1 MGRPPSNGGPSFRF
15 NGAEVVEMDSI
26 LQAHGYTVPSREIL
40 EAIAQRFSNTAE
52 RSGKVEVSAKQVWNW
67 FQNRRYALRAK
78 ATKAPVPE
86 QVFVP
91 SIPRDDQAVARN
103 LPPTPQPQPV
113 HSTAVKSVPQVTHS
127 VPAPSAQNANRNASD
142 NSQMEFEAKSARDGA
157 WYDVASFLSHR
168 SLETAD
174 PEVLVRFAGFGP
186 EEDEWVNINRHVRQR
201 SLPCESS
208 ECVAVLPGDLTLCFQ
223 EGKEQALYFDAHV
236 LDAQRRR
243 HDVRGCRCRFLVRYD
258 HDQAEEIVPLRKVC
272 RRPETDY
279 RLQQLHAGSA
289 NVNPQKIGLD
299 LHFANSTKISV
310 PDGTQKQP
318 KTEEHVDGG
327 RVVASPVTPPHA
339 PATVEST
346 LVPSSTTETRTE
358 TAVVNSNP
366 SDAAT
371 VPSGSNLSLEQG

>member
-15 NGAEVVEMDSI
+15 NQSEVLEMDSI

-78 ATKAPVPE
+78 ATKAPAPE
-86 QVFVP
+86 QVYVP
-91 SIPRDDQAVARN
+91 PVPRDDQAVARN

-113 HSTAVKSVPQVTHS
+113 NSTTVKSMPQVTQS
-127 VPAPSAQNANRNASD
+127 VPAPSAQNAIRNASD
-142 NSQMEFEAKSARDGA
+142 NSQLEFEAKSARDGA

-186 EEDEWVNINRHVRQR
+186 EEDEWVNIRRHVRQR

-279 RLQQLHAGSA
+279 RLQQLHTSST

-299 LHFANSTKISV
+299 LHVVNSTKISV
-310 PDGTQKQP
+310 PDETQKQP

-327 RVVASPVTPPHA
+327 RTVASPVTPPHA

-346 LVPSSTTETRTE
+346 LVPSNTIETKTE
-358 TAVVNSNP
+358 TAVANSNP
-366 SDAAT
+366 LDAAT
-371 VPSGSNLSLEQG
+371 VPSGSNLSVQQG

>member
-1 MGRPPSNGGPSFRF
+1 
-15 NGAEVVEMDSI
+15 MDSI

-78 ATKAPVPE
+78 ATKSSPPE
-86 QVFVP
+86 QVYVP
-91 SIPRDDQAVARN
+91 PAPRDDQAVARN

-113 HSTAVKSVPQVTHS
+113 HST
-127 VPAPSAQNANRNASD
+127 QNSIRNASD

-186 EEDEWVNINRHVRQR
+186 EEDEWVNIRRHVRQR

-279 RLQQLHAGSA
+279 RLQQLHTSSA
-289 NVNPQKIGLD
+289 NVNAQKIGLD
-299 LHFANSTKISV
+299 LHVMNSTKISIQ
-310 PDGTQKQP
+310 DDTQKQP

-327 RVVASPVTPPHA
+327 IAIASPVI
-339 PATVEST
+339 PATLEST
-346 LVPSSTTETRTE
+346 LVPSNAIETKTET
-358 TAVVNSNP
+358 VVNTNP
-366 SDAAT
+366 SDAVAARA
-371 VPSGSNLSLEQG
+371 GSDMSVHQG